1 MEDDLPTSTWAATG
15 KAAAAAEAAPAST
28 KARLADHTGSRA
40 EGRAAA
46 WVFKSQKKH
55 MHQ

>member
-46 WVFKSQKKH
+46 WVLKSQNKH